1 MNGSKLFY
9 SLELTVG
16 FYCPMRF
23 DNFPLDSHV
32 CHFQVG
38 SYANINTIM
47 KFKTNILEY
56 ESSEKNAILDYNV
69 EVQPLQED
77 KQIYVWHIGNLS
89 LAGFSIKL
97 ERNVFKY
104 IIQYYLPSSLF
115 VIVSWVNNSKLSKNG
130 LFRFEALY
138 VHFRQVF

>member
-1 MNGSKLFY
+1 
-9 SLELTVG
+9 
-16 FYCPMRF
+16 MRF

-38 SYANINTIM
+38 SYANVNTIM
-47 KFKTNILEY
+47 EFKTNILEY

-69 EVQPLQED
+69 DVQPLQED

-115 VIVSWVNNSKLSKNG
+115 VIVSWVNDLELSKNG

-138 VHFRQVF
+138 VDFRQVF

>member
-23 DNFPLDSHV
+23 ENFPLDSHV

-47 KFKTNILEY
+47 KFKTKILEY
-56 ESSEKNAILDYNV
+56 ESSERNAILDYNV
-69 EVQPLQED
+69 EVQPLPED
-77 KQIYVWHIGNLS
+77 KQTYVWHIGNLS

-97 ERNVFKY
+97 KRNVFKY

-115 VIVSWVNNSKLSKNG
+115 VIVSWVSI
-130 LFRFEALY
+130 
-138 VHFRQVF
+138 